1 MRTSMRK
8 WLGIG
13 LATALVSGI
22 ATTATSD
29 AEASQVKAMGKGTA
43 GGALL
48 GAEVGFLG
56 LSAFGARSGW
66 LYGTVPTALAI
77 GGGIGGYYLDKSIG
91 DTGDA
96 KPVMYM
102 LAGGMLLVVPTI
114 VITLSATAT
123 TYTSEDVPAAD
134 GGVKA
139 APAGGGGE
147 GTTVTAPEKTSLR
160 HVEPIRPAIPPSFA
174 LVNFDQ
180 QISPRMSLP
189 AVEVSP
195 MYSSVELSKFGGQQ
209 RWQFNAP
216 LVAVTF

>member
-8 WLGIG
+8 VLGIG
-13 LATALVSGI
+13 LATVLFTGLA
-22 ATTATSD
+22 ATSTTD
-29 AEASQVKAMGKGTA
+29 AEASPVSAMGKGTA

-48 GAEVGFLG
+48 GAELGFLG

-66 LYGTVPTALAI
+66 LYGTIPTAFAI

-91 DTGDA
+91 DGGDA

-114 VITLSATAT
+114 VITLSATST
-123 TYTSEDVPAAD
+123 TYASEDVPAGD
-134 GGVKA
+134 SGVKP
-139 APAGGGGE
+139 APGAGE
-147 GTTVTAPEKTSLR
+147 GTTVTPPKASLR
-160 HVEPIRPAIPPSFA
+160 RVEPISPMPRSFA
-174 LVNFDQ
+174 LVNFDEK
-180 QISPRMSLP
+180 ISPRMSVP
-189 AVEVSP
+189 AVEVAP
-195 MYSSVELSKFGGQQ
+195 MYSNVELSKFGGTQ

>member
-1 MRTSMRK
+1 MGTSMRK

-13 LATALVSGI
+13 LAAALLTGI
-22 ATTATSD
+22 ATTSTTD
-29 AEASQVKAMGKGTA
+29 AEASQVQALGKGTA

-56 LSAFGARSGW
+56 LSAFGARSAW

-77 GGGIGGYYLDKSIG
+77 GGGVGGYYLDKSIG
-91 DTGDA
+91 DGDA

-134 GGVKA
+134 AGVKP
-139 APAGGGGE
+139 APGAGE
-147 GTTVTAPEKTSLR
+147 GTSVTPPPKTSLR

-180 QISPRMSLP
+180 QVSPRVSVP
-189 AVEVSP
+189 AVEVAP
-195 MYSSVELSKFGGQQ
+195 MYSSVELSKFGGAQ
-209 RWQFNAP
+209 RWQFSAP